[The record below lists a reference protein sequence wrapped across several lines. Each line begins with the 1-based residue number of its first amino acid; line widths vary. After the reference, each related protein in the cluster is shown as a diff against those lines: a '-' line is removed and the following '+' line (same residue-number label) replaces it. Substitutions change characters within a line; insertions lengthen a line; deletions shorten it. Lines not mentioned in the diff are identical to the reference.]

1 MEQLAKKIDDLTRSR
16 DELETQL
23 GFLEDYLKNKWF
35 ELLCRVEEEAFA
47 NCCAYM
53 WRRRSVVYEAK
64 KVLGYKT
71 DMENIEKERK
81 EKEEREKKERLT
93 RTNSKP

>member
-1 MEQLAKKIDDLTRSR
+1 MEQLANEIDDLTRRR
-16 DELETQL
+16 DELETQQR
-23 GFLEDYLKNKWF
+23 FLEDYLKNKWF
-35 ELLCRVEEEAFA
+35 ELLCRVEEETFA

-64 KVLGYKT
+64 EVLGYKT
-71 DMENIEKERK
+71 WLEKYKKERK

-93 RTNSKP
+93 RPNSKP